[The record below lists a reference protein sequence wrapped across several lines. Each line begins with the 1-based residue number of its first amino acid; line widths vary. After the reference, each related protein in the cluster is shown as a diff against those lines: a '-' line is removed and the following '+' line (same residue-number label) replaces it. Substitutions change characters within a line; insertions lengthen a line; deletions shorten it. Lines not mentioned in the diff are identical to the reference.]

1 MAFSRRIAV
10 ADAEEAG
17 AVEAEAVNAEA
28 VNAVDEEAVDEEA
41 EAGVADEEADEEADA
56 AADAIA
62 FLSFIALCKLR
73 LEAVLYDFSFTNT
86 FVSVAGGRSLAGGC
100 GGGGGG
106 GLFRRSF
113 ALLYSFLISTW
124 ISLGA
129 FVSIIY
135 FLEIVS
141 KYL

>member
-1 MAFSRRIAV
+1 M
-10 ADAEEAG
+10 E
-17 AVEAEAVNAEA
+17 AEA
-28 VNAVDEEAVDEEA
+28 VNAVDEEAVAVNAVDEEA
-41 EAGVADEEADEEADA
+41 EAGVADEADEEADA

-106 GLFRRSF
+106 GGLFRRSF